1 MKRRDF
7 VRTTALISGC
17 SLVAPSVLSR
27 DVGRSKS
34 VKSNRLTIL
43 HTNDT
48 HSNIDPF
55 PMNHAKYP
63 GKGGV
68 ARRYE
73 LIQKIRT
80 EEENVLLLDAGDIFQ
95 GTPYFNLYG
104 GVLEM
109 KLMSKLGY
117 DAVTMGNHD
126 FDGGM
131 DGFVKAVEYA
141 NFPFLCSNY
150 GFSNTPIDGITREHL
165 ILEKGNMKV
174 GIFGIGVE
182 LNGLVPKVKFGET
195 KYFDPIEIANDQAQ
209 QLKEKGCDLIIC
221 LSHLGY
227 AYDDDQ
233 VSDLVLARR
242 TKNIHLIIGG
252 HTHTFLERPA
262 EEKNMAGETV
272 LINQVGWAGINVG
285 RIDFEFE
292 FKKFEKKDVLLVQ

>member
-80 EEENVLLLDAGDIFQ
+80 EEENVLLLDEGDIFQ
-95 GTPYFNLYG
+95 GTDRKS
-104 GVLEM
+104 V
-109 KLMSKLGY
+109 
-117 DAVTMGNHD
+117 V
-126 FDGGM
+126 
-131 DGFVKAVEYA
+131 
-141 NFPFLCSNY
+141 
-150 GFSNTPIDGITREHL
+150 
-165 ILEKGNMKV
+165 
-174 GIFGIGVE
+174 
-182 LNGLVPKVKFGET
+182 
-195 KYFDPIEIANDQAQ
+195 
-209 QLKEKGCDLIIC
+209 
-221 LSHLGY
+221 
-227 AYDDDQ
+227 
-233 VSDLVLARR
+233 
-242 TKNIHLIIGG
+242 
-252 HTHTFLERPA
+252 
-262 EEKNMAGETV
+262 
-272 LINQVGWAGINVG
+272 
-285 RIDFEFE
+285 
-292 FKKFEKKDVLLVQ
+292 